1 MILEVLISVGLHLL
15 LVTIVYGILVEQV
28 LLALVV
34 RYLSDKVDVIVR
46 SLELYCAYGTKASL
60 QLIAFVQS
68 LFLISVNQRLT
79 DNLLRTYSID
89 VVEQFTAYTILHRGE
104 CARNII
110 AVIVELVVLERWL

>member
-1 MILEVLISVGLHLL
+1 MVLEVLIAVGLHLL

-46 SLELYCAYGTKASL
+46 SLELYCAYGTKA
-60 QLIAFVQS
+60 
-68 LFLISVNQRLT
+68 VNQRLT

-89 VVEQFTAYTILHRGE
+89 IVEQFTVYTILH
-104 CARNII
+104 
-110 AVIVELVVLERWL
+110 